1 MSLLLPLLA
10 QVYCQARSLQGRS
23 LENAYWIAE
32 ARRMASRTGG
42 PFIEARV
49 FTAL

>member
-1 MSLLLPLLA
+1 LPLVA
-10 QVYCQARSLQGRS
+10 QVYYQARSLQGRS
-23 LENAYWIAE
+23 FENGYWIAE

-42 PFIEARV
+42 PFIEVRV